1 MRDDSAE
8 ILFHSFLREVFVSS
22 SALDWDVHFPLV
34 HQTVSLPTAVSPT
47 FQGSLKHDSGE
58 ALVARD
64 MSEPC
69 PCKKTNFLKKIIIKK
84 ITMIMIMIMCEC
96 EINVYGAVS
105 KQRATG
111 SDSKIPYICLH

>member
-1 MRDDSAE
+1 M
-8 ILFHSFLREVFVSS
+8 SS

-64 MSEPC
+64 MSEAREFPSLDSADRRQRR
-69 PCKKTNFLKKIIIKK
+69 FLRVRMEAGWKA
-84 ITMIMIMIMCEC
+84 
-96 EINVYGAVS
+96 NN
-105 KQRATG
+105 
-111 SDSKIPYICLH
+111 